1 MPFNLS
7 VGEIVVLLVVAVILF
22 GGRLPQVARTV
33 AMTIGNIRRGMS
45 AEMGKLDREL
55 RTTADEV
62 RPASLIEPA
71 GPVPGQECEDE
82 ELVDGPDEPEEETEA
97 PKPPAPPPGPTQP

>member
-45 AEMGKLDREL
+45 VEMGKLDRDMRAATE
-55 RTTADEV
+55 AV
-62 RPASLIEPA
+62 KPASLIEPA

-82 ELVDGPDEPEEETEA
+82 GADEEEGDEAEPEETT
-97 PKPPAPPPGPTQP
+97 PPERPPGPTPS